1 MSPDRMRPRYVAGL
15 RGAIGPVAADP
26 VRQRLIVV
34 DASSPIGV
42 WSYRHGELPYESELR
57 LPMGHGTIAVAGGH
71 IWLGG
76 YGELGAMLYRLDPQ
90 TLRPVAGGRASV
102 FDPGAVLVAGGRD
115 VIWVRN
121 GDEVPGLLVCVNA
134 TSGRI
139 EQRYHV
145 LAEVPAV
152 ASTGGYAVLATAQGV
167 LNLRLTRCTG

>member
-1 MSPDRMRPRYVAGL
+1 
-15 RGAIGPVAADP
+15 
-26 VRQRLIVV
+26 
-34 DASSPIGV
+34 
-42 WSYRHGELPYESELR
+42 
-57 LPMGHGTIAVAGGH
+57 
-71 IWLGG
+71 
-76 YGELGAMLYRLDPQ
+76 MLYRLDPQ

-121 GDEVPGLLVCVNA
+121 GDGVPGLLVCVNA

-145 LAEVPAV
+145 LTEVPAV